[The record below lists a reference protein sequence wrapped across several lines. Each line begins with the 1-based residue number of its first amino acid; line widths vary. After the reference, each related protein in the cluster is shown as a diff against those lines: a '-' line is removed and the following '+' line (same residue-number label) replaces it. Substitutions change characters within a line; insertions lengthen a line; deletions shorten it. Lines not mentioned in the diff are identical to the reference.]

1 MQKYLKYTVL
11 KRGFYKFNNKLT
23 LVIFLK
29 TLFIKY
35 KSVIRFIVTFLAVY
49 GILTIGYNVY
59 LNVSDGSKF
68 YPDYLTHLVAEQTSS
83 ILNSL
88 GYIAKVVPHP
98 SEPSMKILING
109 KYVAR
114 VIEGC
119 NALSVVILFL
129 SFIVAFAG
137 KFKTTLLYGLAGSI
151 IIYAFNLIRIVILS
165 VGLYHYPW
173 RREVLHTV
181 IFPMLIYG
189 TVFIL
194 WMVWVNRFSKNKTSN
209 A

>member
-1 MQKYLKYTVL
+1 MKALIV
-11 KRGFYKFNNKLT
+11 
-23 LVIFLK
+23 
-29 TLFIKY
+29 KY

-49 GILTIGYNVY
+49 AILTISYNVF
-59 LNVSDGSKF
+59 LNASDGSKY
-68 YPDYLTHLVAEQTSS
+68 YPDYLTNLVAKQTNALINSLDYESS
-83 ILNSL
+83 IM
-88 GYIAKVVPHP
+88 PHP
-98 SEPSMKILING
+98 NEPSMKIIING

-119 NALSVVILFL
+119 NAISIIILFL

-137 KFKTTLLYGLAGSI
+137 KLKTTILYGLAGSI

-165 VGLYHYPW
+165 VGLYNYPW
-173 RREVLHTV
+173 RREILHTV

-194 WMVWVNRFSKNKTSN
+194 WMVWVNRFSKQIKTN
-209 A
+209 E

>member
-1 MQKYLKYTVL
+1 MKSLL
-11 KRGFYKFNNKLT
+11 
-23 LVIFLK
+23 
-29 TLFIKY
+29 IKY

-49 GILTIGYNVY
+49 GVLTIGYNVY
-59 LNVSDGSKF
+59 LNSSDGSRF
-68 YPDYLTHLVAEQTSS
+68 YPDYLTHLVAEHTNAL
-83 ILNSL
+83 LNSV
-88 GYIAKVVPHP
+88 GYQTDIVAHP
-98 SEPSMKILING
+98 SEPSMKIIING

-119 NALSVVILFL
+119 NGISIIIMFL

-137 KFKTTLLYGLAGSI
+137 KFKTTFFYGLAGSI

-165 VGLYHYPW
+165 IGLYHYPW
-173 RREVLHTV
+173 RREILHTV

-189 TVFIL
+189 TVFLL
-194 WMVWVNRFSKNKTSN
+194 WMVWVNRFSKNVKSN